1 MNSESS
7 VPPGPDG
14 VPHRRRV
21 RYSGKNP
28 RRFDQKYKE
37 LDPTCDPATF
47 AKVVAS
53 GKTPAGSHI
62 PIMVSEIVSILRLQP
77 GDIVVDATLGHGG
90 HTRELLAAVQP
101 GGRLI
106 ATDQDP
112 VELPR
117 TEARLRDLVAE
128 RGWPDDSL
136 AIHRSN
142 FAGLPKIL
150 AAAGHYDGVD
160 GLLADLGCSSM
171 QFDNPARGFSFKH
184 DGPLDMRMNPQR
196 GQPARAWL
204 ASVSPEA
211 LARVLEE
218 NADEPEAGALAAVL
232 AGRDFPTT
240 TALVNAIR
248 RRLTDPEEAEACTR
262 RVFQAVRIAV
272 NDEFSALDNLL
283 RVLPACVKSGGR
295 IAMLSFH
302 SGEDR
307 RVKHAFA
314 AGQRDGLYAAVT
326 EELLRP
332 SAEERRANPRAS
344 SARLRWA
351 VRA

>member
-1 MNSESS
+1 
-7 VPPGPDG
+7 
-14 VPHRRRV
+14 
-21 RYSGKNP
+21 
-28 RRFDQKYKE
+28 
-37 LDPTCDPATF
+37 
-47 AKVVAS
+47 
-53 GKTPAGSHI
+53 
-62 PIMVSEIVSILRLQP
+62 
-77 GDIVVDATLGHGG
+77 
-90 HTRELLAAVQP
+90 
-101 GGRLI
+101 
-106 ATDQDP
+106 
-112 VELPR
+112 
-117 TEARLRDLVAE
+117 
-128 RGWPDDSL
+128 
-136 AIHRSN
+136 
-142 FAGLPKIL
+142 
-150 AAAGHYDGVD
+150 
-160 GLLADLGCSSM
+160 M

-240 TALVNAIR
+240 TALVNVIR
-248 RRLTDPEEAEACTR
+248 RRFTDPEEAEACTR

-283 RVLPACVKSGGR
+283 RVLPTCVKSGGR

-314 AGQRDGLYAAVT
+314 AGQRDGVYAAVT